1 MSLQVFRHFVRAIE
15 TGDFAWKGYLWIAL
29 LFITATAQGNAVV
42 KKISSVFIFCLILAS
57 KQPNLVIQA
66 KHLKTLFS
74 LQYCVQVTVSNHYF
88 RQAYVSAFQ
97 MRTAVISAIYKK
109 SFTISSASRKHFTT
123 GEITNLMAVDASTF
137 LDIIPFIN
145 TVWSGPFQF
154 ALALYLLYELVGVSA
169 LAGLTVFFIMVPV
182 NLLSSSFGKTFQANQ
197 MKAKDGRVLLMN
209 EILQGIKVL
218 KLYAW
223 EIPFMKRVEEFRVK
237 EITSIKQ
244 NGVLQAFLYL
254 TFSAAPL
261 FLTLATFICYVFID
275 PDNNILTAEK
285 VFGTVAIYNVVR
297 MPMNQFPRFLMDSI
311 KLYVSVKRIDNFL
324 NATDLNSNDGNAIL
338 EKPKLNIGEVKMNN
352 ASFTWQNDSQKPTL
366 ADINLNVYKGELI
379 AVVGKIASGKSSLLA
394 AILGEMKQISGES
407 LHCGKISY
415 VSQQAWIQNLTL
427 RENILFGTAYCKER
441 YEKVVKVC
449 ALEPDIS
456 LLSYGDQTE
465 IGENG
470 VNLSGGQKQRISL
483 ARAAYSYS
491 DIVLMDDPLS
501 AVDAHVAK
509 HIFEQLI
516 GPSGFLKD
524 RTRILVT
531 HALGFLHDVSKILL
545 FDEGQLIQSGTLQN
559 LTIAKNEK
567 FIELLQFI
575 GQENKVT
582 RKEEKNVPQ
591 KEEES
596 KDVEKDSQNIIC
608 VEKAALGRVNS
619 KHYVFYFKS
628 MNAFC
633 CIIVMILF
641 LASEAL
647 KAVSN
652 LVLAYWTSQFHPS
665 TTWSFIGYYA
675 LSTCLCS
682 FCGVMSQIGISLRS
696 AAASKKIH
704 NSLLEKIMHAPLIFF
719 ESNPVGR
726 ILNRFTSDVDILDV
740 RIPILLRQFLMC
752 LCMILGAFGV
762 AASVT
767 PIFLAPLVPIII
779 GFILLQIFF
788 SKTRRQVKRLESIAK
803 SPIFSH
809 FTETISGV
817 SSIRAFGQTERFCQ
831 ESERRVANHLH
842 CNYISEMSN
851 RWLSI
856 RVETIGNIIVL
867 LAAVFAFYNR
877 DSLSAGLAAL
887 SVSYAMQTIDGL
899 GWTIR
904 LVQFNFLNF
913 CFANLINFVY
923 SFLSCS
929 AFKMSSFHLNHR
941 VAGELEADSVAL
953 ERIREYEALP
963 QEREWKT
970 DFPLSKVKI
979 FINMTFQDKSF
990 TGESLMPLDFNIF

>member
-1 MSLQVFRHFVRAIE
+1 
-15 TGDFAWKGYLWIAL
+15 
-29 LFITATAQGNAVV
+29 
-42 KKISSVFIFCLILAS
+42 
-57 KQPNLVIQA
+57 
-66 KHLKTLFS
+66 
-74 LQYCVQVTVSNHYF
+74 
-88 RQAYVSAFQ
+88 
-97 MRTAVISAIYKK
+97 
-109 SFTISSASRKHFTT
+109 
-123 GEITNLMAVDASTF
+123 
-137 LDIIPFIN
+137 
-145 TVWSGPFQF
+145 
-154 ALALYLLYELVGVSA
+154 
-169 LAGLTVFFIMVPV
+169 
-182 NLLSSSFGKTFQANQ
+182 
-197 MKAKDGRVLLMN
+197 
-209 EILQGIKVL
+209 
-218 KLYAW
+218 
-223 EIPFMKRVEEFRVK
+223 
-237 EITSIKQ
+237 
-244 NGVLQAFLYL
+244 
-254 TFSAAPL
+254 
-261 FLTLATFICYVFID
+261 
-275 PDNNILTAEK
+275 
-285 VFGTVAIYNVVR
+285 
-297 MPMNQFPRFLMDSI
+297 
-311 KLYVSVKRIDNFL
+311 
-324 NATDLNSNDGNAIL
+324 
-338 EKPKLNIGEVKMNN
+338 
-352 ASFTWQNDSQKPTL
+352 
-366 ADINLNVYKGELI
+366 
-379 AVVGKIASGKSSLLA
+379 
-394 AILGEMKQISGES
+394 
-407 LHCGKISY
+407 
-415 VSQQAWIQNLTL
+415 
-427 RENILFGTAYCKER
+427 
-441 YEKVVKVC
+441 
-449 ALEPDIS
+449 
-456 LLSYGDQTE
+456 
-465 IGENG
+465 
-470 VNLSGGQKQRISL
+470 
-483 ARAAYSYS
+483 
-491 DIVLMDDPLS
+491 
-501 AVDAHVAK
+501 
-509 HIFEQLI
+509 
-516 GPSGFLKD
+516 
-524 RTRILVT
+524 
-531 HALGFLHDVSKILL
+531 VSKILL

-596 KDVEKDSQNIIC
+596 KDFEKDSQNIIC
-608 VEKAALGRVNS
+608 IEKAALGRVNS

-704 NSLLEKIMHAPLIFF
+704 NS
-719 ESNPVGR
+719 R

-904 LVQFNFLNF
+904 LVQLNFLNF

-929 AFKMSSFHLNHR
+929 AFKMSSFN
-941 VAGELEADSVAL
+941 
-953 ERIREYEALP
+953 
-963 QEREWKT
+963 
-970 DFPLSKVKI
+970 
-979 FINMTFQDKSF
+979 
-990 TGESLMPLDFNIF
+990 